1 MPELQHAM
9 ARGMSGTSQRVR
21 LERIQRVD
29 AATSTRLSEADAVAV
44 EEPLEFRIAAGD
56 GPIVRTLTMR
66 TPGHDVDL
74 LLGWLVSEGVIGS
87 VGEVDRVT
95 ARSRGDGLDREA
107 SVQVRLQ
114 PQAVPP
120 AARPFPVSSACGV
133 CGADSLAAVLGQ
145 ARWQLSDDDCS
156 VSAATLLSLPDQ
168 LVAAQAA
175 FQRTGG
181 VHAAGLFRTDGT
193 AVVVREDVG
202 RHNAVDKVVGF
213 AAREQLLPLRGHVL
227 QVSGRASM
235 ELVHKAVMAGIPI
248 LAAVSAPSSLAVELA
263 RASDLTLAG
272 FVRGNGLNV
281 YACGER
287 VT

>member
-1 MPELQHAM
+1 
-9 ARGMSGTSQRVR
+9 MSGSSQQVR
-21 LERIQRVD
+21 LERIRLLEQGS
-29 AATSTRLSEADAVAV
+29 ATRQSAADAVAV
-44 EEPLEFRIAAGD
+44 EEPLEFRVAAGE
-56 GPIVRTLTMR
+56 GPVVRTLTMR

-74 LLGWLVSEGVIGS
+74 LLGWLISEGAIGS
-87 VGEVDRVT
+87 VADVDRVT
-95 ARSRGDGLDREA
+95 ARSRGEGLERAA

-114 PQAVPP
+114 PEAVPP
-120 AARPFPVSSACGV
+120 ADRPFPVSSACGV

-145 ARWQLSDDDCS
+145 ARWRLSDDDCS
-156 VSAATLLSLPDQ
+156 ISADILLSLPD
-168 LVAAQAA
+168 LLAAAQAA

-181 VHAAGLFRTDGT
+181 LHAAGLFRTDGT
-193 AVVVREDVG
+193 PVVVREDVG

-248 LAAVSAPSSLAVELA
+248 LSAVSAPSSLAVELA

-272 FVRGNGLNV
+272 FVRGNGLNL
-281 YACGER
+281 YAGGER
-287 VT
+287 VR

>member
-1 MPELQHAM
+1 
-9 ARGMSGTSQRVR
+9 MSGSSQQVR
-21 LERIQRVD
+21 LERIRTVD
-29 AATSTRLSEADAVAV
+29 GGATRQSMGDAVAV
-44 EEPLEFRIAAGD
+44 EEPLEFRVAAGD
-56 GPIVRTLTMR
+56 GPVVRTMTMR

-74 LLGWLVSEGVIGS
+74 LLGWLISEGVIGS
-87 VGEVDRVT
+87 VAEVDRVT
-95 ARSRGDGLDREA
+95 ARSRGDGLERAA

-114 PQAVPP
+114 PEAVPP
-120 AARPFPVSSACGV
+120 ADRPFPISSACGV

-145 ARWQLSDDDCS
+145 ARWRLADDDCS
-156 VSAATLLSLPDQ
+156 ISTETVLSLPERLAD
-168 LVAAQAA
+168 AQVA

-181 VHAAGLFRTDGT
+181 LHAAGLFRTDGT
-193 AVVVREDVG
+193 PVVVREDVG

-248 LAAVSAPSSLAVELA
+248 LSAVSAPSSLAVELA

-272 FVRGNGLNV
+272 FVRGNSLNV
-281 YACGER
+281 YTGGER
-287 VT
+287 VR

>member
-1 MPELQHAM
+1 
-9 ARGMSGTSQRVR
+9 MSGASQPVR
-21 LERIQRVD
+21 LERVRRVED
-29 AATSTRLSEADAVAV
+29 GSATRQSVADAVAV
-44 EEPLEFRIAAGD
+44 EEPLEFRVAAGD

-74 LLGWLVSEGVIGS
+74 LLGWLISEGVIGS
-87 VGEVDRVT
+87 VAEVDRVT
-95 ARSRGDGLDREA
+95 ARSRGAGLEREA

-114 PQAVPP
+114 PNAVPP
-120 AARPFPVSSACGV
+120 ADRPFPVSSACGV

-145 ARWQLSDDDCS
+145 ARWRLADDDCT
-156 VSAATLLSLPDQ
+156 VSTTTLLSLPDR
-168 LVAAQAA
+168 LAAAQAA

-181 VHAAGLFRTDGT
+181 LHAAGLFRVDGT
-193 AVVVREDVG
+193 PVVVREDVG

-235 ELVHKAVMAGIPI
+235 ELVHKGVMAGIPI
-248 LAAVSAPSSLAVELA
+248 LSAVSAPSSLAVELA

-272 FVRGNGLNV
+272 FVRGSGLNI
-281 YACGER
+281 YAAGER